1 MFPGNVARAICFFPV
16 AHDMFRRAAVG
27 TTVFAVQF
35 FGSVPGCS
43 AHFAPPPCAGDEVM
57 GEIQD
62 SSGTVCA
69 PRCAEGS
76 YACPVDLPSGATA
89 QPQCML
95 KDVDQR
101 SFCGLLCQVD
111 GQCPSG
117 ARCKTLKQ
125 AELSV
130 CVYPFSFADW
140 SRQGETRKLVI
151 GWPSAAGQ
159 GSGVPATSFQI
170 AKTYQSLQA
179 LKSKYAVDDGDADM
193 LTLKEFLASL
203 STSVADGGAGSP
215 AARAPSGSGPVSDS
229 SASLDVW
236 GHDLRY
242 VEGNFEH
249 GIPGLEKEFDD
260 TIWNI
265 EHIEKRGVA
274 TMLLRGVWVVCLF
287 YIVGGAFIKHQ
298 MMGVRGVDVIPHIG
312 FWREYPS
319 LVADGIMYS
328 KVLAGLEQPTGNGAF
343 GGGGRGDLL
352 GVSAPIGGGGAGG
365 FEPML

>member
-1 MFPGNVARAICFFPV
+1 MIRRTVAGT
-16 AHDMFRRAAVG
+16 AAV
-27 TTVFAVQF
+27 AAQL
-35 FGSVPGCS
+35 FGNLQSCC
-43 AHFAPPPCAGDEVM
+43 AHFAPPPCAIDEVR

-62 SSGTVCA
+62 SSGFVCA
-69 PRCAEGS
+69 PRCAESS
-76 YACPVDLPSGATA
+76 YNCPVDLPSGATA

-95 KDVDQR
+95 KDVDQA

-125 AELSV
+125 AELGV
-130 CVYPFSFADW
+130 CIYPFSFADW
-140 SRQGETRKLVI
+140 AQQGETRKLVI
-151 GWPSAAGQ
+151 GWPSAAAQ
-159 GSGVPATSFQI
+159 ASGSSATSFQI

-203 STSVADGGAGSP
+203 STSGTGGGAQSL
-215 AARAPSGSGPVSDS
+215 ASALVPSGSSPVSDS
-229 SASLDVW
+229 SSSLSVW
-236 GHDLRY
+236 GHDLKY
-242 VEGNFEH
+242 VEGNFAR

-260 TIWNI
+260 TVWNI
-265 EHIEKRGVA
+265 EHIERRGVA
-274 TMLLRGVWVVCLF
+274 TTLLRGVWVLTLF
-287 YIVGGAFIKHQ
+287 YLVGGAFVKHQ

-312 FWREYPS
+312 FWREYPN

-328 KVLAGLEQPTGNGAF
+328 KVLAGLEQPTGSGF
-343 GGGGRGDLL
+343 SGGDLLAASPTPGGRGQ
-352 GVSAPIGGGGAGG
+352 GGGAGG